1 MAGAPH
7 VDVLARL
14 GQWRDGLLVAAGAI
28 YTAGYAVWSCLV
40 WQAQLGPLPLV
51 DAQYFAAG
59 VPPIMAGVVAAGVIR
74 TLTAFVLPRWWS

>member
-1 MAGAPH
+1 
-7 VDVLARL
+7 
-14 GQWRDGLLVAAGAI
+14 
-28 YTAGYAVWSCLV
+28 
-40 WQAQLGPLPLV
+40 LV